1 MAINVA
7 IVEDK
12 PVTLEGLKSMVNSSD
27 DLFCCGTFES
37 GELFTDRFKQHLD
50 VDVVLMDIDLK
61 NGISGIECV
70 ANLHDPKRKVQF
82 LMCTDLED
90 SDNIFSALKVGATGY
105 IVKNTTPEKMITAI
119 KEIHEGGSPMSP
131 QIARK
136 VTEAFKQDKINSAQV
151 ESLTQLEKE
160 TLDMIS
166 KGYQYKEI
174 ADKHEV
180 SIHAIRER
188 IRNIYEKLQVHNKT
202 DAINKLYPRTNS

>member
-7 IVEDK
+7 IVEDQK
-12 PVTLEGLKSMVNSSD
+12 VTREGLKSMIESSD

-37 GELFTDRFKQHLD
+37 GELFTSKFKHLQ

-70 ANLHDPKRKVQF
+70 ANLHDPKRNIQF
-82 LMCTDLED
+82 LMCTNLED

-105 IVKNTTPEKMITAI
+105 IVKNTTPDKMITAI
-119 KEIHEGGSPMSP
+119 KEIHSGGSPMSP
-131 QIARK
+131 HIARM
-136 VTEAFKQDKINSAQV
+136 VTLAFKQDKINSAQV

-166 KGYQYKEI
+166 KGYHYKEI
-174 ADKHEV
+174 AEKDEV

-202 DAINKLYPRTNS
+202 DAINKLYPRTKS